1 MGHKIYVIR
10 HGPVQ
15 MNRQGEWS
23 LSATGVALT
32 IELARNESWEHMG
45 FLYYSPERAAR
56 QTARI
61 IARVIGV
68 PLRSNEELR
77 DINGWGLATSQII
90 GRPEGEDRK
99 AAIDRISTCL
109 KELMRA
115 NPGRSIG
122 VVAHGRILALFYSH
136 MLGRSVSLLEWLSV
150 PVPAVCVIDGDSWK
164 IERAFQYKELSD
176 NNQDW

>member
-1 MGHKIYVIR
+1 MIPPK
-10 HGPVQ
+10 
-15 MNRQGEWS
+15 
-23 LSATGVALT
+23 AD
-32 IELARNESWEHMG
+32 
-45 FLYYSPERAAR
+45 
-56 QTARI
+56 I
-61 IARVIGV
+61 IAVPTVDMAVVRGQIHKTATMARRTRRSIG
-68 PLRSNEELR
+68 PTFFSR
-77 DINGWGLATSQII
+77 Q
-90 GRPEGEDRK
+90 EDRE
-99 AAIDRISTCL
+99 AAIDRISMCL